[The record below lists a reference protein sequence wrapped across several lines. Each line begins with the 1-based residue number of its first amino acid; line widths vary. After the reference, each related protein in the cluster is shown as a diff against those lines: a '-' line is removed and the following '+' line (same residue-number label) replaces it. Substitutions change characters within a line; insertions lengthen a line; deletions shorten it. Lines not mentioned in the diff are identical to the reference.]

1 MSSILEW
8 LRSETGQVLVAGT
21 AGVTASAFHRWP
33 GFLGF
38 IRTLVIGVPT
48 AYYLGDYATP
58 LFKWAA
64 GVVDLPVDKAAN
76 SGAFLVG
83 ATGVVLFETL
93 MLAVTLKKNELQ
105 SKGDSHVEGHRNA
118 D

>member
-1 MSSILEW
+1 VATFMDW
-8 LRSETGQVLVAGT
+8 LRSESGQVIVAGSAGAT
-21 AGVTASAFHRWP
+21 AAAFHRWP
-33 GFLGF
+33 GYFGF
-38 IRTLVIGVPT
+38 VRTLVIGVST

-58 LFKWAA
+58 IFKWAA
-64 GVVDLPVDKAAN
+64 GIVDLPVEKAAN

-93 MLAVTLKKNELQ
+93 MLAVTLKRNELY
-105 SKGDSHVEGHRNA
+105 KGESHVKGNRDA

>member
-1 MSSILEW
+1 MSTFLEW
-8 LRSETGQVLVAGT
+8 LRSETGQVLVAGSAGAT
-21 AGVTASAFHRWP
+21 AAAFHRWP
-33 GFLGF
+33 GVFGF
-38 IRTLVIGVPT
+38 VRTLAIGVPT

-64 GVVDLPVDKAAN
+64 GIVDLPVEKAAN

-93 MLAVTLKKNELQ
+93 MLAVTLKKIELA
-105 SKGDSHVEGHRNA
+105 KGDSHVEGDRSV